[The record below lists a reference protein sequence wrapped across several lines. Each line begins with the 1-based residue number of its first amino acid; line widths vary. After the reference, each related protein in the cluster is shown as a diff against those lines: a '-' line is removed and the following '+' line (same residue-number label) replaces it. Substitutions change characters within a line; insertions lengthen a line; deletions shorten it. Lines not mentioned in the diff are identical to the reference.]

1 MKNKTI
7 LLVDDDPDDREVFS
21 SGFKEID
28 PHTVCLF
35 ASDPE
40 QALEIL
46 SGLTVLPDCIV
57 TDYNMP
63 STNGSQF
70 VTLLKKHE
78 TFRTIPIVV
87 YSTAKPPE
95 DLLKA
100 GAWRMVIK
108 PSTYTGL
115 LGILGNLLAE
125 LQ

>member
-7 LLVDDDPDDREVFS
+7 LLVDDDPDDRDVFAA
-21 SGFKEID
+21 GFREID
-28 PHTVCLF
+28 PDTECMF
-35 ASDPE
+35 ASGPE
-40 QALEIL
+40 QAMEVLGGMTI
-46 SGLTVLPDCIV
+46 LPDCIV

-70 VTLLKKHE
+70 VTLLKAHE
-78 TFRTIPIVV
+78 TFRVIPVVV

-100 GAWRMVIK
+100 GAWKMVVK

-115 LGILGNLLAE
+115 LTILGKLLAE